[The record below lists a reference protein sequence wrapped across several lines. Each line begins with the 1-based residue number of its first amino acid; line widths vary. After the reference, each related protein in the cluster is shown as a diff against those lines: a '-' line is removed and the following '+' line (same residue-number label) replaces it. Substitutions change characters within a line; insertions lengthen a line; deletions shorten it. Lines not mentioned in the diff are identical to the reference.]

1 MSLDALIESLDRLT
15 NRLQRSI
22 VSDGYFESA
31 FSALLELAAQVGL
44 NVSFDVKD
52 RDGVRIASYG
62 EHPSEV
68 KGKVDL
74 RYLDDRAI
82 EAEARVQKIK
92 RTENEAVDFEDI
104 LRKLFSAVGAHWG
117 YRDVRSML
125 PGASDPS
132 VAQRVLQS
140 LYEQSQEAPWFAVLH
155 GDLDKFKE
163 INTNFGYEIGDK
175 AIREFSDRMRAQL
188 SATSIVV
195 RIGGDELAAFIFS
208 DDPNLFFDRAE
219 SLRRVMEAEPLV
231 AIGRP
236 NTCSIGLA
244 MFETT
249 DLPTDLVS
257 ITRLVSLATPQ
268 EVVAKSG
275 GRNRI
280 SLPNR
285 TPKPTELLDAQN
297 ALDEIRYCAL
307 VSRKD
312 IQAEAPRSLGSPVV
326 NAVARLLSDRFQK
339 LQVKEAAIQAA
350 IAKVLEN
357 INIEIVPLSIQDDEE
372 SPSKATKDGW
382 PSPFHPQI
390 ATPLWGALLARA
402 LLSATFRGQGP
413 LDPTD
418 SLSFRLA
425 ASNGL
430 AGARTTELYLDIR
443 REDGTPISVLVGPVR
458 YDIPTEQIVQIGR
471 PWYPTEADL
480 AGGVRRLVIDEAITG
495 VAGHESLS
503 PCLVM
508 PIGDE
513 AINILK
519 TISSYVAGVV
529 EVDDRPVKGGGLP
542 DFWQSNLGRVVR
554 AALRNPNIYRIV
566 AIGEEGGAEETIKRL
581 KLSRADWTAKSY
593 DLQRRLSISGDSLN
607 AFRER
612 DIKLEIVSSDRSALL
627 QAIATFTADEALRIS
642 AGAKPVD
649 LDVERSKRRL
659 LNAAPTNS
667 NQLSLIDGLRCKSLA
682 DAYPRAIQLLRSS
695 NEPPQ
700 VEPSQRRFREFPC
713 FKLALTD
720 PFQDTIPDYWE
731 SEEASIHRYFDRNF
745 GSPDGLFGRQLATPR
760 PGDGSARDGC
770 IRAVVSAIQDG
781 RPTRRT
787 VLPVATVDQPVDQA
801 LGLSMINVMPRQRND
816 RWHLDFQWIWRTVEA
831 LVGFPFSAIASIRW
845 SQEFFE
851 SVKDK
856 LAAEGD
862 MNRVE
867 LGQLTYVALSFHMFL
882 DAGDLEIARAIEQ
895 DATR

>member
-1 MSLDALIESLDRLT
+1 MIESLDRLT

-22 VSDGYFESA
+22 VSDGHFESA
-31 FSALLELAAQVGL
+31 FSELLELAAQVGL

-52 RDGVRIASYG
+52 REGVRIASYG
-62 EHPSEV
+62 EHPSEAE
-68 KGKVDL
+68 GKVDL

-92 RTENEAVDFEDI
+92 RTENDAVDFEDI

-132 VAQRVLQS
+132 VAHRVLQS
-140 LYEQSQEAPWFAVLH
+140 LYEQSQGAPWFAVLH

-163 INTNFGYEIGDK
+163 INTNFGYEAGDK

-219 SLRRVMEAEPLV
+219 GLRRVMEAEPLV

-244 MFETT
+244 IFETA

-257 ITRLVSLATPQ
+257 ITRLVGLATPQ

-280 SLPNR
+280 SLPNG
-285 TPKPTELLDAQN
+285 TPVPTQQLDAQK

-307 VSRKD
+307 ISRKD
-312 IQAEAPRSLGSPVV
+312 IQAEAPKSLGSPVV
-326 NAVARLLSDRFQK
+326 NAVARLLSDCFQR
-339 LQVKEAAIQAA
+339 LQVKEKAIQAA

-357 INIEIVPLSIQDDEE
+357 INIEVVPLSIADDEE

-382 PSPFHPQI
+382 PSPLHPQI

-402 LLSATFRGQGP
+402 LLSATFRGRGP
-413 LDPTD
+413 LDPAD

-425 ASNGL
+425 ASSGP

-443 REDGTPISVLVGPVR
+443 REDGTLISVLAGQVR
-458 YDIPTEQIVQIGR
+458 CDLPKEQIVLIGK
-471 PWYPTEADL
+471 PWYPIEADL
-480 AGGVRRLVIDEAITG
+480 AGGVRRLIIDEAIAG
-495 VAGHESLS
+495 AAVAGHEALS
-503 PCLVM
+503 PCLMM
-508 PIGDE
+508 PIGDD
-513 AINILK
+513 AIDIVK
-519 TISSYVAGVV
+519 TMSSYVAGIV

-566 AIGEEGGAEETIKRL
+566 AVGDEVGAEETIKRL

-612 DIKLEIVSSDRSALL
+612 DIKLEIVSNDRSALL
-627 QAIATFTADEALRIS
+627 QAIAGFTADEALRIS
-642 AGAKPVD
+642 ADAKPVD
-649 LDVERSKRRL
+649 LDGERSKRRL

-731 SEEASIHRYFDRNF
+731 SEEASIRRYFDRNF

-770 IRAVVSAIQDG
+770 IRAVASAVQDG

-816 RWHLDFQWIWRTVEA
+816 RWQLDFQWIWRTVEA

-845 SQEFFE
+845 SQQFFE

-862 MNRVE
+862 MHRVE